1 MENVDLLDV
10 MFKDIAAMGDLASTP
25 TSGVL
30 PNDLETPKEGLDD
43 TSTDSY
49 SPNDDD
55 FMKIRLFTSHNHLI
69 QHKTK
74 ERSELYH
81 HPHRAKGRK
90 EERRNSIAVDITA

>member
-10 MFKDIAAMGDLASTP
+10 MFKDIVAMGDLASAP
-25 TSGVL
+25 ISGVL
-30 PNDLETPKEGLDD
+30 PNGLETPKKGLGD
-43 TSTDSY
+43 TSIDSY

-55 FMKIRLFTSHNHLI
+55 FMKIRLFTSHNHVI

-81 HPHRAKGRK
+81 HPHKVKGRN
-90 EERRNSIAVDITA
+90 EE